1 MRTIMLIA
9 SVAMIASGVFC
20 IANGSAAFL
29 TVAFIIGAAFLLVG
43 AAEIMVGIRADF
55 DVAENAVNVTK
66 DGIILLVL
74 GFAVIMGQIVD
85 DNTARVMFAAL
96 LVIESVISFSTDLL
110 NATHMTAEHR
120 VNVVLTIIKFSVGLY
135 MFFNTVLFGLPATMM
150 IGIAMVLLG
159 LRRFMESFVIEYSRP
174 SFVTGNEE
182 KLREALDEEKRALA
196 KAKEGIREQKNAQ
209 RRIQKIRDDIEAER
223 DLMNSAA
230 IRRAERELEKEED
243 N

>member
-29 TVAFIIGAAFLLVG
+29 TVALIIGAAFLLV
-43 AAEIMVGIRADF
+43 
-55 DVAENAVNVTK
+55 
-66 DGIILLVL
+66 L
-74 GFAVIMGQIVD
+74 GFAIIVGQIVD

-120 VNVVLTIIKFSVGLY
+120 VNVVLAIIKFSVGLY